1 MNQYAHDVFLSEEI
15 GNQVSSKL
23 KASLTNLKVEQV
35 VKTEEKR
42 PTHPHIINHKINE
55 ADRWYEIKLPVTGL
69 KTWSLS
75 LRESQDL
82 LYSFEPSGST
92 YITLKKGATL
102 SEDTT
107 PEDLDIHAI
116 YVRCATADV
125 TVELEL
131 WLYEPEPTIPEHEL

>member
-1 MNQYAHDVFLSEEI
+1 MGSEYAKTILMAEEI
-15 GNQVSSKL
+15 GRQMKSSLPNVPVK
-23 KASLTNLKVEQV
+23 QV

-42 PTHPHIINHKINE
+42 PNRPHLINHKLTTVNQV
-55 ADRWYEIKLPVTGL
+55 YEIKLPVKGL

-75 LRESQDL
+75 LRENQDL
-82 LYSFEPSGST
+82 LYSFEPSMST

-102 SEDTT
+102 SEDTA
-107 PEDLDIHAI
+107 PEGMDIHAI

-131 WLYEPEPTIPEHEL
+131 WSE